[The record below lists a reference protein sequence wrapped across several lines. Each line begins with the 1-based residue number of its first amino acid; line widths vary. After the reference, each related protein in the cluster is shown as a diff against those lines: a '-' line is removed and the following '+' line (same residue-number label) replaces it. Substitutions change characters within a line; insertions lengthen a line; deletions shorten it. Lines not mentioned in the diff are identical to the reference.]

1 MTDSDGRATSDKGS
15 GSAGSTGSTG
25 SSGPTDA
32 SGPPLAEQPRG
43 RGVGVLLPAI
53 ALVVGLVAGGLFVGL
68 TDLGGSGDTTS
79 QGPTSTSSTSPAS
92 SSSSSTPADVVITV
106 PGACLSLT
114 DDSQELLDLVD
125 QAATAARDLDAA
137 ALSSVV
143 SKLQDAQSQ
152 LRTQTDACRTAAT
165 TSN

>member
-1 MTDSDGRATSDKGS
+1 MTDNDGKKDPGAHG
-15 GSAGSTGSTG
+15 G
-25 SSGPTDA
+25 SSGPGGA
-32 SGPPLAEQPRG
+32 AGPPLAESSRA

-53 ALVVGLVAGGLFVGL
+53 ALVVGLVVGGLFVGL
-68 TDLGGSGDTTS
+68 TDLGGSGDTAS
-79 QGPTSTSSTSPAS
+79 QGPTSTSSTSPAG
-92 SSSSSTPADVVITV
+92 SSSSTPTDVVITV
-106 PGACLSLT
+106 PGACLTLT

-125 QAATAARDLDAA
+125 QAAKAARDLDAA

-143 SKLQDAQSQ
+143 SKLQDAQSR